1 MTKLIVFLI
10 AAFSVY
16 LFVSND
22 SVRNETIKEAKNIQ
36 DELSNTGGGNS
47 KKETKID
54 PSKYTQEEIE
64 YFREIAMNGEYSD
77 FDNGHTVKWESDVNI
92 YVQGEKIPELMDEL
106 DRIVSELNSIIDPI
120 NINIV
125 SNKEDANYIILF
137 GSQYE
142 YNRMEPISTKYTEDN
157 WGMFVINSG
166 KVIKEGTMYVDTD
179 RCEDS
184 RGRKHLLR
192 EELTQ
197 SLGLINDSYKYE
209 NSIFQQK
216 WTETNEYAPIDIKMV
231 EMLYNN

>member
-125 SNKEDANYIILF
+125 SNKEDANYNILF
-137 GSQYE
+137 
-142 YNRMEPISTKYTEDN
+142 
-157 WGMFVINSG
+157 
-166 KVIKEGTMYVDTD
+166 
-179 RCEDS
+179 
-184 RGRKHLLR
+184 
-192 EELTQ
+192 
-197 SLGLINDSYKYE
+197 
-209 NSIFQQK
+209 
-216 WTETNEYAPIDIKMV
+216 
-231 EMLYNN
+231 